1 MFVWNCRHLGR
12 QIFDATII
20 PFQFH
25 LYVFLY
31 FYDSNAFLKLICKIY
46 TCLLGIICMYVYVK
60 DIVKTRKTF
69 LIINSLVKNLL
80 NISLKAYL
88 VVEERIF
95 IYYIESDRNTNSHT
109 YIDIQSLQNTLR
121 QNILLKRKYN
131 YKINKI

>member
-1 MFVWNCRHLGR
+1 
-12 QIFDATII
+12 
-20 PFQFH
+20 
-25 LYVFLY
+25 
-31 FYDSNAFLKLICKIY
+31 
-46 TCLLGIICMYVYVK
+46 MYVYVN